1 MNDRIG
7 TRWQRSRTCKYNLRA
22 TKDADEATN
31 NHPGSFDLSSFIA
44 PAIVQFLGVRSLVR
58 FGATSKFHMAVML
71 EEVERRRKQIVAVE
85 VEVAKLIAPRP
96 DNAVP
101 TRMDIIAATNLV
113 ECTRR
118 LIDDELEFHHKI
130 GSGEI
135 VIDNYMYDDDEYD
148 WKEFDPF
155 LQERMK
161 FLPGWLAGEQQVG
174 VGTLYVLPM
183 CFYCPPEGESSNP
196 SWEEVAEATEYAHEI
211 WGAEEDLMQVQDYP
225 WDWDRLKYEQPLIKF
240 KIIGS
245 QRFVEFMKEKAGEL
259 VWGMADAF
267 RIAAREVFFENPD
280 ARDCLWYTIEQVDSM
295 SKFTKYIK
303 SAEIQLK
310 SLKESTLVTPFL
322 LKQWQDINSTVW
334 VDTSLSRDAKIS
346 KIATQMNKVL
356 KSNSGGSTPAK
367 RKSPVELDK
376 RIM

>member
-1 MNDRIG
+1 MNDRIE
-7 TRWQRSRTCKYNLRA
+7 TRWQRTRTCKYNLRA
-22 TKDADEATN
+22 TKDADEAT

-58 FGATSKFHMAVML
+58 FGATNKFHMAVML
-71 EEVERRRKQIVAVE
+71 GEVERRRKQIVAVE

-96 DNAVP
+96 DNAVS
-101 TRMDIIAATNLV
+101 TRMDIIEATNLV

-135 VIDNYMYDDDEYD
+135 VISSLANDDDKYD

-196 SWEEVAEATEYAHEI
+196 SREEVAEATEYAHEI
-211 WGAEEDLMQVQDYP
+211 WGAEEDLMQVHDYP

-245 QRFVEFMKEKAGEL
+245 QRFVKFMKVKAGEL
-259 VWGMADAF
+259 VWEGMADAF
-267 RIAAREVFFENPD
+267 RIAAREVVLISPG

-295 SKFTKYIK
+295 AGGLEGNSFIAAHDASYQIFHDQ
-303 SAEIQLK
+303 EI
-310 SLKESTLVTPFL
+310 
-322 LKQWQDINSTVW
+322 
-334 VDTSLSRDAKIS
+334 
-346 KIATQMNKVL
+346 
-356 KSNSGGSTPAK
+356 
-367 RKSPVELDK
+367 
-376 RIM
+376 

>member
-101 TRMDIIAATNLV
+101 TRTNIIEATNLV

-130 GSGEI
+130 GSGKI
-135 VIDNYMYDDDEYD
+135 VISSLANDDDEYD
-148 WKEFDPF
+148 WTEFDPF
-155 LQERMK
+155 FQDRMK
-161 FLPGWLAGEQQVG
+161 FFPGSADCQVG
-174 VGTLYVLPM
+174 SLYVLPM
-183 CFYCPPEGESSNP
+183 CFYCPPEGESRQHSYYYKHINICNP
-196 SWEEVAEATEYAHEI
+196 CREEVAEATEYAHEI
-211 WGAEEDLMQVQDYP
+211 WGAEEDLMQSVYNERDM
-225 WDWDRLKYEQPLIKF
+225 DWDGLNYEQPFRKF
-240 KIIGS
+240 NLSGAE
-245 QRFVEFMKEKAGEL
+245 RFKEFMKEKTGEL
-259 VWGMADAF
+259 MWGWPMPS
-267 RIAAREVFFENPD
+267 V
-280 ARDCLWYTIEQVDSM
+280 
-295 SKFTKYIK
+295 
-303 SAEIQLK
+303 
-310 SLKESTLVTPFL
+310 
-322 LKQWQDINSTVW
+322 
-334 VDTSLSRDAKIS
+334 
-346 KIATQMNKVL
+346 
-356 KSNSGGSTPAK
+356 
-367 RKSPVELDK
+367 
-376 RIM
+376 

>member
-1 MNDRIG
+1 
-7 TRWQRSRTCKYNLRA
+7 
-22 TKDADEATN
+22 
-31 NHPGSFDLSSFIA
+31 
-44 PAIVQFLGVRSLVR
+44 
-58 FGATSKFHMAVML
+58 
-71 EEVERRRKQIVAVE
+71 
-85 VEVAKLIAPRP
+85 
-96 DNAVP
+96 
-101 TRMDIIAATNLV
+101 
-113 ECTRR
+113 
-118 LIDDELEFHHKI
+118 
-130 GSGEI
+130 
-135 VIDNYMYDDDEYD
+135 
-148 WKEFDPF
+148 
-155 LQERMK
+155 
-161 FLPGWLAGEQQVG
+161 
-174 VGTLYVLPM
+174 
-183 CFYCPPEGESSNP
+183 
-196 SWEEVAEATEYAHEI
+196 
-211 WGAEEDLMQVQDYP
+211 
-225 WDWDRLKYEQPLIKF
+225 
-240 KIIGS
+240 
-245 QRFVEFMKEKAGEL
+245 MKEKAGEL